1 MRSKLL
7 PLVLIAGMSFAGASF
22 AAGMDVS
29 GTIKAIDAK
38 AMTVTLE
45 DGKVYQLPTGFKL
58 DAFKV
63 GEKVK
68 ITSEMKSG
76 KNDASAMVEA
86 K

>member
-1 MRSKLL
+1 MRAKLL
-7 PLVLIAGMSFAGASF
+7 PLVLVAGVSFAGASF
-22 AAGMDVS
+22 AAGTDVS
-29 GTIKAIDAK
+29 GTIKTIDSK

-68 ITSEMKSG
+68 ITSETKAG
-76 KNDASAMVEA
+76 KNDASAMVVA